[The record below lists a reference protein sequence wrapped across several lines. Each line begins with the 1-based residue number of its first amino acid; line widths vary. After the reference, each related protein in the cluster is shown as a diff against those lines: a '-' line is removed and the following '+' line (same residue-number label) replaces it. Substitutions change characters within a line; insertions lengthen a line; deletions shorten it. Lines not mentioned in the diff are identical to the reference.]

1 VKHIKKNKQ
10 KNRINLFLLSIF
22 LLYFWV
28 NLPIHKKGVNMK
40 TINLSLVA
48 IATLSMVSLA
58 SADNLSEALSNGKVT
73 GDVSVTYESRNQDK
87 EIGTYYKDT
96 EYSVG
101 SIGLNYKT
109 ADFNNFGANIGVR
122 AYKTLF
128 EDDSNK
134 LTGTGYGDASERF
147 YETGKNKTI
156 DLETAYITYD
166 LENLHIKAGRQFIST
181 EWINKTQDAVSV
193 NASLN
198 DTDLEL
204 IWTNRQGRVSARDY
218 RPMTEVNKGNGGLY
232 KLALTQNFNDS
243 LYVKAYALT
252 APSLKDIYGGKVN
265 YKNSIDGVD
274 FGAMAHYAA
283 TKEDVVGVDDSNIM
297 EFTTFAT
304 IAGIRAT
311 LGYVQVD
318 EDAAFNHIAGETIIP
333 FEEGDQMYLK
343 DARTTYI
350 MLSKNIADISL
361 TALYGITKYEKYE
374 KSEFN
379 LWAGYELAKNLSL
392 NVGYAMTDEDKK
404 DLSMTDLQQLNA
416 TIAYIF

>member
-1 VKHIKKNKQ
+1 
-10 KNRINLFLLSIF
+10 
-22 LLYFWV
+22 
-28 NLPIHKKGVNMK
+28 MK
-40 TINLSLVA
+40 TISLSLVA
-48 IATLSMVSLA
+48 LATLSMSTVLNA
-58 SADNLSEALSNGKVT
+58 NTLSQALSNGKVS

-96 EYSVG
+96 QYSVG

-122 AYKTLF
+122 AYKNLF
-128 EDDSNK
+128 EDDSDK

-147 YETGKNKTI
+147 YETGNNKTV
-156 DLETAYITYD
+156 DLESAYISYD
-166 LENLHIKAGRQFIST
+166 LDTLHIKAGRQFIST

-198 DTDLEL
+198 DTDIEF
-204 IWTNRQGRVSARDY
+204 IWTNRHGRVSSRDY

-232 KLALTQNFNDS
+232 KLGLTQNFNDS
-243 LYVKAYALT
+243 TFAKAYVLT
-252 APSLKDIYGGKVN
+252 APSLKDIYGGKLD
-265 YKNSIDGVD
+265 YKNNIDGID

-283 TKEDVVGVDDSNIM
+283 TNEDVNGVDNSNIM

-304 IAGIRAT
+304 ISGIKAT

-343 DARTTYI
+343 DARTTYLMI
-350 MLSKNIADISL
+350 SKDIADISL
-361 TALYGITKYEKYE
+361 TALYGITKYGKYE

-379 LWAGYELAKNLSL
+379 LWAGYELSKNLDL
-392 NVGYAMTDEDKK
+392 NLGYAMTNEDKK
-404 DLSMTDLQQLNA
+404 DLTMTDLQQLNA
-416 TIAYIF
+416 TIAYKF

>member
-1 VKHIKKNKQ
+1 
-10 KNRINLFLLSIF
+10 
-22 LLYFWV
+22 
-28 NLPIHKKGVNMK
+28 MK
-40 TINLSLVA
+40 TISLSLVA
-48 IATLSMVSLA
+48 LATLSMSTVLN
-58 SADNLSEALSNGKVT
+58 ADTLSQALSNGKVS

-96 EYSVG
+96 QYSVG

-122 AYKTLF
+122 AYKNLF
-128 EDDSNK
+128 EDDSDK

-147 YETGKNKTI
+147 YETGNNKTV
-156 DLETAYITYD
+156 DLESAYISYD
-166 LENLHIKAGRQFIST
+166 LDTLHIKAGRQFIST

-198 DTDLEL
+198 DTDIEF
-204 IWTNRQGRVSARDY
+204 IWTNRHGRVSSRDY

-232 KLALTQNFNDS
+232 KLGLTQNFNDS
-243 LYVKAYALT
+243 TFAKAYVLT
-252 APSLKDIYGGKVN
+252 APSLKDIYGGKLD
-265 YKNSIDGVD
+265 YKNNIDGID

-283 TKEDVVGVDDSNIM
+283 TNEDVNGVENSNIM

-304 IAGIRAT
+304 ISGIKAT
-311 LGYVQVD
+311 MGYVQVD

-343 DARTTYI
+343 DARTTYLMI
-350 MLSKNIADISL
+350 SKDIADISL
-361 TALYGITKYEKYE
+361 TALYGITKYGKYE

-379 LWAGYELAKNLSL
+379 LWAGYELSKNLDL
-392 NVGYAMTDEDKK
+392 NLGYAMTNEDKK
-404 DLSMTDLQQLNA
+404 DLTMTDLQQLNV
-416 TIAYIF
+416 TIAYKF

>member
-1 VKHIKKNKQ
+1 
-10 KNRINLFLLSIF
+10 
-22 LLYFWV
+22 
-28 NLPIHKKGVNMK
+28 MK
-40 TINLSLVA
+40 TISLSLVA
-48 IATLSMVSLA
+48 LATLSMSTVLNA
-58 SADNLSEALSNGKVT
+58 NTLSQALSNGKVS

-96 EYSVG
+96 QYSVG

-122 AYKTLF
+122 AYKNLF
-128 EDDSNK
+128 EDDSDK

-147 YETGKNKTI
+147 YETGNNKTV
-156 DLETAYITYD
+156 DLESAYISYD
-166 LENLHIKAGRQFIST
+166 LDTLHIKAGRQFIST

-198 DTDLEL
+198 DTDVEF
-204 IWTNRQGRVSARDY
+204 IWTNRHGRVSSRDY

-232 KLALTQNFNDS
+232 KLGLTQNFNDS
-243 LYVKAYALT
+243 TFAKAYVLT
-252 APSLKDIYGGKVN
+252 APSLKDIYGGKLD
-265 YKNSIDGVD
+265 YKNNIDGID

-283 TKEDVVGVDDSNIM
+283 TNEDVNGVDNSNIM

-304 IAGIRAT
+304 ISGIKAT

-343 DARTTYI
+343 DARTTYLMI
-350 MLSKNIADISL
+350 SKDIADISL
-361 TALYGITKYEKYE
+361 TALYGITKYGKYE

-379 LWAGYELAKNLSL
+379 LWAGYELSKNLDL
-392 NVGYAMTDEDKK
+392 NLGYAMTNEDKK
-404 DLSMTDLQQLNA
+404 DLTMTDLQQLNA
-416 TIAYIF
+416 TIAYKF

>member
-1 VKHIKKNKQ
+1 
-10 KNRINLFLLSIF
+10 
-22 LLYFWV
+22 
-28 NLPIHKKGVNMK
+28 MK
-40 TINLSLVA
+40 TISLSLVA
-48 IATLSMVSLA
+48 LATLSMSTVLNA
-58 SADNLSEALSNGKVT
+58 NTLSQALSNGKVS

-96 EYSVG
+96 QYSVG

-122 AYKTLF
+122 AYKNLF
-128 EDDSNK
+128 EDDSDK

-147 YETGKNKTI
+147 YETGNNRTV
-156 DLETAYITYD
+156 DLESAYISYD
-166 LENLHIKAGRQFIST
+166 LDTLHIKAGRQFIST

-198 DTDLEL
+198 DTDIEF
-204 IWTNRQGRVSARDY
+204 IWTNRHGRVSSRDY

-232 KLALTQNFNDS
+232 KLGLTQNFNDS
-243 LYVKAYALT
+243 TFAKAYVLT
-252 APSLKDIYGGKVN
+252 APSLKDIYGGKLD
-265 YKNSIDGVD
+265 YKNNIDGID

-283 TKEDVVGVDDSNIM
+283 TNEDVNGVDNSNIM

-304 IAGIRAT
+304 ISGIKAT

-343 DARTTYI
+343 DARTTYLMI
-350 MLSKNIADISL
+350 SKDIADISL
-361 TALYGITKYEKYE
+361 TALYGITKYGKYE

-379 LWAGYELAKNLSL
+379 LWAGYELAKNLDL
-392 NVGYAMTDEDKK
+392 NLGYAMTNEDKK
-404 DLSMTDLQQLNA
+404 DLTMTDLQQLNA
-416 TIAYIF
+416 TIAYKF

>member
-1 VKHIKKNKQ
+1 
-10 KNRINLFLLSIF
+10 
-22 LLYFWV
+22 
-28 NLPIHKKGVNMK
+28 MK
-40 TINLSLVA
+40 TISLSLVA
-48 IATLSMVSLA
+48 LATLSMSTVLNA
-58 SADNLSEALSNGKVT
+58 NTLSQALSNGKVS

-96 EYSVG
+96 QYSVG

-122 AYKTLF
+122 AYKNLF
-128 EDDSNK
+128 EDDSDK

-147 YETGKNKTI
+147 YETGNNKTV
-156 DLETAYITYD
+156 DLESAYISYD
-166 LENLHIKAGRQFIST
+166 LDTLHIKAGRQFIST

-198 DTDLEL
+198 DTDVEF
-204 IWTNRQGRVSARDY
+204 IWTNRHGRVSSRDY

-232 KLALTQNFNDS
+232 KLGLTQNFNDS
-243 LYVKAYALT
+243 TFAKAYVLT
-252 APSLKDIYGGKVN
+252 APSLKDIYGGKLD
-265 YKNSIDGVD
+265 YKNNIDGID

-283 TKEDVVGVDDSNIM
+283 TNEDLNGVDNSNIM

-304 IAGIRAT
+304 ISGIKAT

-343 DARTTYI
+343 DARTTYLMI
-350 MLSKNIADISL
+350 SKDIADISL
-361 TALYGITKYEKYE
+361 TALYGITKYGKYE

-379 LWAGYELAKNLSL
+379 LWAGYELSKNLDL
-392 NVGYAMTDEDKK
+392 NLGYAMTNEDKK
-404 DLSMTDLQQLNA
+404 DLTMTDLQQLNA
-416 TIAYIF
+416 TIAYKF